1 MLSTIILYSLLNT
14 VSASPIVR
22 TAPQECPLTDGN
34 LLTVKLFIKDAS
46 TCSKMCQDDP
56 RCHFYK
62 FYQAQDGKPPQCFF
76 YDTCGRTVYEAP
88 PECVMS
94 KENCI
99 SIRPFITSDT
109 ECLNLCQKSRNCG
122 YYKYIKDKKIEDED
136 STAIAPTGRQIA
148 ISRLTGRGGSLFQL
162 DTDADTPEFCY
173 LLSSCSKRII
183 ENLLCT
189 VGQNNLLDVKLF
201 TPSLAACRDH
211 CEASDGCRYYYWYPI
226 SYSSAPLY
234 CYLFRQCASQDD
246 EPTVALIMGG
256 RHPGHYFMD
265 KDDFN
270 DIVTRTEV
278 CPVQIKE
285 DQVEVT
291 RAGGV
296 SLYNS
301 MSGVILCGGRNGN
314 NQVLGD
320 CLQYNLTSHMWKFH
334 SNTIEKREEASMAFL
349 DGHLVYIGGVGHDS
363 VEILELRGDK
373 VWIDGPSLP
382 DSLARSCAV
391 TAGSSI
397 IVIGGHSN
405 DSTQSLDTVLMYE
418 SSASSWTQLPVM
430 LTPRRDHAC
439 IYVELETSAGVLV
452 TGGLGLED
460 EVLSSAEFY
469 DINTKEWHQVHFQA
483 QKWLKNL
490 VHLLILGE

>member
-1 MLSTIILYSLLNT
+1 
-14 VSASPIVR
+14 
-22 TAPQECPLTDGN
+22 
-34 LLTVKLFIKDAS
+34 
-46 TCSKMCQDDP
+46 
-56 RCHFYK
+56 
-62 FYQAQDGKPPQCFF
+62 
-76 YDTCGRTVYEAP
+76 
-88 PECVMS
+88 
-94 KENCI
+94 
-99 SIRPFITSDT
+99 
-109 ECLNLCQKSRNCG
+109 
-122 YYKYIKDKKIEDED
+122 
-136 STAIAPTGRQIA
+136 
-148 ISRLTGRGGSLFQL
+148 
-162 DTDADTPEFCY
+162 
-173 LLSSCSKRII
+173 
-183 ENLLCT
+183 
-189 VGQNNLLDVKLF
+189 
-201 TPSLAACRDH
+201 
-211 CEASDGCRYYYWYPI
+211 
-226 SYSSAPLY
+226 
-234 CYLFRQCASQDD
+234 
-246 EPTVALIMGG
+246 
-256 RHPGHYFMD
+256 
-265 KDDFN
+265 
-270 DIVTRTEV
+270 
-278 CPVQIKE
+278 
-285 DQVEVT
+285 
-291 RAGGV
+291 
-296 SLYNS
+296 
-301 MSGVILCGGRNGN
+301 
-314 NQVLGD
+314 
-320 CLQYNLTSHMWKFH
+320 
-334 SNTIEKREEASMAFL
+334 MAFL